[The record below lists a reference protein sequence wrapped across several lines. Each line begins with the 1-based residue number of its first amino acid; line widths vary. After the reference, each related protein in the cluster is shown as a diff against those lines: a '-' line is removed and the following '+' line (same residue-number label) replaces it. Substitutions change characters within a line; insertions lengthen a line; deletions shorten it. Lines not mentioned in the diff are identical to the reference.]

1 MQHLFALSTLRMR
14 RGLLIACA
22 SALVLAATSAVAG
35 AGDSYIIVASTTSTQ
50 NSGLLDAILPEFKQA
65 TGFEARVVAVGTG
78 AALDM
83 GRRCDADVELVH
95 APAAE
100 QQFVAQ
106 GYGLKRHPV
115 MYNDFVIVGPA
126 SDPAGINGMD
136 SAAKA
141 LAAIAEAKSAF
152 ASRGDDSGTNKK
164 ELSLWSK
171 AGVDP
176 TSASGKWYRETGSGM
191 GATLNTAR
199 GMDAYAL
206 ADRGTWISFNNRG
219 DLKVLVEG
227 DQALF
232 NPYSVIRINP
242 AKCPDI
248 NVAGGKAF
256 VAWLTGKAGQKA
268 VADYRLK
275 GQQLFHP
282 SAGDGAGEDEVH

>member
-1 MQHLFALSTLRMR
+1 MKFSLSPPTPRT
-14 RGLLIACA
+14 GLGSLIACVLT
-22 SALVLAATSAVAG
+22 LVLAATAASASAANG
-35 AGDSYIIVASTTSTQ
+35 HIIVASTTSTQ
-50 NSGLLDAILPEFKQA
+50 NSGLLDAILPEFRKA
-65 TGFEARVVAVGTG
+65 TGVEARVVAVGTG
-78 AALDM
+78 AALDL

-100 QQFVAQ
+100 KKFVAQ

-115 MYNDFVIVGPA
+115 MYNDFIIVGPA
-126 SDPAGINGMD
+126 SDPAGIKGMD

-141 LAAIAEAKSAF
+141 LAAIAKSNSAF
-152 ASRGDDSGTNKK
+152 TSRGDDSGTNKK

-171 AGVDP
+171 AGLDP

-199 GMDAYAL
+199 AMNAYAL

-219 DLKVLVEG
+219 DLEILVEG
-227 DQALF
+227 DRALF
-232 NPYSVIRINP
+232 NPYSVMRINP
-242 AKCPDI
+242 EKCPNV
-248 NVAGGKAF
+248 NVAGGEAF

-268 VADYRLK
+268 IADYRLK

-282 SAGDGAGEDEVH
+282 SAREDRAP

>member
-1 MQHLFALSTLRMR
+1 MKVSFSISAVRVR
-14 RGLLIACA
+14 GGLLIACA
-22 SALVLAATSAVAG
+22 LALAFAATSVG
-35 AGDSYIIVASTTSTQ
+35 AAAADNHIIVASTTSTQ

-65 TGFEARVVAVGTG
+65 TGVEARVVAVGTG

-100 QQFVAQ
+100 KQFVAQ

-126 SDPAGINGMD
+126 SDPAGIGGMD

-141 LAAIAEAKSAF
+141 LLAIAKSRSTF

-219 DLKVLVEG
+219 DLKILVQG
-227 DQALF
+227 DKALF
-232 NPYSVIRINP
+232 NPYSVMRVNP
-242 AKCPDI
+242 EKCPDI

-256 VAWLTGKAGQKA
+256 VAWLTGKAGQTA
-268 VADYRLK
+268 IAAYRLK
-275 GQQLFHP
+275 GEQLFHP
-282 SAGDGAGEDEVH
+282 SAKEDGAH

>member
-1 MQHLFALSTLRMR
+1 MKFPFSASPLHARH
-14 RGLLIACA
+14 GLLIACFWT
-22 SALVLAATSAVAG
+22 LVFAAIPVVA
-35 AGDSYIIVASTTSTQ
+35 AAADNYIIVASTTSTQ

-65 TGFEARVVAVGTG
+65 TGVEARVVAVGTG

-100 QQFVAQ
+100 KQFVAQ

-141 LAAIAEAKSAF
+141 LAAIAKTKSAF

-176 TSASGKWYRETGSGM
+176 TSASGTWYRETGSGM

-219 DLKVLVEG
+219 DLKILVQG

-232 NPYSVIRINP
+232 NPYSVMRINP
-242 AKCPDI
+242 EKCPDI

-256 VAWLTGKAGQKA
+256 IAWLTGEAGQKA
-268 VADYRLK
+268 VAEYRLK

-282 SAGDGAGEDEVH
+282 SAKGD

>member
-1 MQHLFALSTLRMR
+1 MKLSFPVPTPRAGVGFLM
-14 RGLLIACA
+14 GCAC
-22 SALVLAATSAVAG
+22 ALVLTITAAVASAP
-35 AGDSYIIVASTTSTQ
+35 AGHIIVASTTSTQ
-50 NSGLLDAILPEFKQA
+50 NSGLLDAILPEFRKA
-65 TGFEARVVAVGTG
+65 TGVEARVVAVGTG

-100 QQFVAQ
+100 KKFVAQ

-115 MYNDFVIVGPA
+115 MYNDFIIVGPA
-126 SDPAGINGMD
+126 SDPAGIKGMH
-136 SAAKA
+136 SAAHA
-141 LAAIAEAKSAF
+141 LAAIATSRSAF

-171 AGVDP
+171 AGVNP
-176 TSASGKWYRETGSGM
+176 ANASGKWYRETGSGM

-199 GMDAYAL
+199 AMNAYAL

-219 DLKVLVEG
+219 DLKILVEG
-227 DQALF
+227 DKALF
-232 NPYSVIRINP
+232 NPYSVMRINP
-242 AKCPDI
+242 EKCPKV

-256 VAWLTGKAGQKA
+256 VTWLTGKAGQKA
-268 VADYRLK
+268 IADYRLK

-282 SAGDGAGEDEVH
+282 SAHQH

>member
-1 MQHLFALSTLRMR
+1 MKFSSCLHTPRVGL
-14 RGLLIACA
+14 GLLIACTLA
-22 SALVLAATSAVAG
+22 FVLAATAAVASAAHG
-35 AGDSYIIVASTTSTQ
+35 HIIVASTTSTQ
-50 NSGLLDAILPEFKQA
+50 NSGLLDAILPEFQKA
-65 TGFEARVVAVGTG
+65 TGVEARVVAVGTG

-95 APAAE
+95 APEAE
-100 QQFVAQ
+100 EKFVAQ

-115 MYNDFVIVGPA
+115 MYNDFVIVGPE
-126 SDPAGINGMD
+126 SDPAGIKGMD
-136 SAAKA
+136 SAATA
-141 LAAIAEAKSAF
+141 LAAIAKSRSAF
-152 ASRGDDSGTNKK
+152 TSRGDDSGTNKK

-199 GMDAYAL
+199 AMSAYAL

-219 DLKVLVEG
+219 ALRILVQG

-232 NPYSVIRINP
+232 NPYSVMRINP
-242 AKCPDI
+242 EKCPRV

-268 VADYRLK
+268 IADYRMK
-275 GQQLFHP
+275 DEQLFHP
-282 SAGDGAGEDEVH
+282 SAHQP

>member
-1 MQHLFALSTLRMR
+1 M
-14 RGLLIACA
+14 IACTLPLVVIATTAVA
-22 SALVLAATSAVAG
+22 SANHG
-35 AGDSYIIVASTTSTQ
+35 YIIVASTTSTQ
-50 NSGLLDAILPEFKQA
+50 NSGLLDAILPQFRQA
-65 TGFEARVVAVGTG
+65 TGVEARVVAVGTG

-100 QQFVAQ
+100 KKFVAE
-106 GYGLKRHPV
+106 GWGLKRHPV

-126 SDPAGINGMD
+126 SDPAGIKGMP
-136 SAAKA
+136 SAVMA
-141 LAAIAEAKSAF
+141 LAAIARSKSPF

-164 ELSLWSK
+164 ELSLWSET
-171 AGVDP
+171 GVNP
-176 TSASGKWYRETGSGM
+176 TRASGKWYRETGSGM

-199 GMDAYAL
+199 AMHAYVL

-219 DLKVLVEG
+219 GLKILVQG
-227 DQALF
+227 DKALF
-232 NPYSVIRINP
+232 NPYSVMRINP
-242 AKCPDI
+242 GKCPKV

-256 VAWLTGKAGQKA
+256 VAWLTGNAGQKA

-282 SAGDGAGEDEVH
+282 SAHQD

>member
-1 MQHLFALSTLRMR
+1 MKFSFSPSTPRA
-14 RGLLIACA
+14 GLGFLIACA
-22 SALVLAATSAVAG
+22 LALVLTATAMVASAA
-35 AGDSYIIVASTTSTQ
+35 DDHIIVASTTSTQ
-50 NSGLLDAILPEFKQA
+50 NSGLLDAILPEFQKA
-65 TGFEARVVAVGTG
+65 SGVEARVVAVGTG

-100 QQFVAQ
+100 KKFVAQ
-106 GYGLKRHPV
+106 GYGLKRHSV

-126 SDPAGINGMD
+126 SDPAGIKGMD

-141 LAAIAEAKSAF
+141 LATIAKSKSPF
-152 ASRGDDSGTNKK
+152 TSRGDDSGTNKK

-191 GATLNTAR
+191 GATLNTTR
-199 GMDAYAL
+199 GMNAYTL

-219 DLKVLVEG
+219 DLTILVQG
-227 DQALF
+227 DKALF
-232 NPYSVIRINP
+232 NPYSVMRINP
-242 AKCPDI
+242 KKCPDV
-248 NVAGGKAF
+248 NAAGGKAF
-256 VAWLTGKAGQKA
+256 VAWITGKAGQKA

-282 SAGDGAGEDEVH
+282 SANED

>member
-1 MQHLFALSTLRMR
+1 MNFPSSIRIPRA
-14 RGLLIACA
+14 GLGLMIACTLP
-22 SALVLAATSAVAG
+22 LVMISTTAVAWANHG
-35 AGDSYIIVASTTSTQ
+35 YIIVASTTSTQ
-50 NSGLLDAILPEFKQA
+50 NSGLLDAILPQFRQA
-65 TGFEARVVAVGTG
+65 TGVEARVVAVGTG

-100 QQFVAQ
+100 KKFVAE
-106 GYGLKRHPV
+106 GWGLKRHPV

-126 SDPAGINGMD
+126 SDPAGIKGMP
-136 SAAKA
+136 SAVMA
-141 LAAIAEAKSAF
+141 LAAIARSKSPF

-164 ELSLWSK
+164 ELSLWSET
-171 AGVDP
+171 GVNP
-176 TSASGKWYRETGSGM
+176 ARASGKWYRETGSGM

-199 GMDAYAL
+199 AMHAYVL

-219 DLKVLVEG
+219 GLKILVQG
-227 DQALF
+227 DKALF
-232 NPYSVIRINP
+232 NPYSVMRINP
-242 AKCPDI
+242 GKCPKV

-256 VAWLTGKAGQKA
+256 VAWLTGNAGQKA

-282 SAGDGAGEDEVH
+282 SAHQD